1 MSKEDDYPQIP
12 LNQKN
17 VKELVIK
24 EENKKNKN
32 EKLNILNKYISP
44 TLIELN
50 NKEQNSYFDMM
61 LNDLANFKYQKKELY
76 PLTSH
81 NNKEISSNN
90 LLYNY
95 LEKYLFEISYFAEQD
110 RREEEINKL
119 YNWYKGKKKLEKDIK
134 TINYKSYKEKNTIDD
149 KEYFLTKKY
158 KHKTIDIE
166 KEHRNLELI
175 NKKMLEDYERKKL
188 SKPFYALK
196 KAIASQTFSSSVTS
210 STNFTRNKFE
220 KSDLFSIYSFSK
232 GTNNPTQKKYDDE
245 TVSYRDKIEGGL
257 LEKDYIQ
264 HNLSESILLPPV
276 DKETKFSY
284 SYLRPAYD
292 LGCIFLENQIIKDK
306 NKQIAYKRSQEE
318 IKKKIKEFSLF
329 RAKLKENL
337 NNKFEMKNLISLYV
351 NKNDISSLILKKY
364 KIKESEKQTI
374 ESKSINEYNNIT
386 STEINNRKNGSLSL
400 NNINS
405 EKIINNTIKEDNSNF
420 SSSNI
425 KSESSEKKAETRS
438 RRSKSYYKKINP
450 FTKINIFEV
459 SEGKNKDK
467 NESSKNSIKNSRLSL
482 SKKFSIKKGRKTLIK
497 RNASLT
503 FSKFYPL
510 KLFSGAI
517 EKIKTSEI
525 QNLEKD
531 SNAVKITDNT
541 QIKDYKIKFPQE
553 QSNNELLK
561 KNKEE
566 EKNDTIPYIL
576 ANDTYKKERLLYEK
590 LCRINAIKTNQDF
603 MDTDINQR
611 TKWDL
616 LNKDKVDVANK
627 ILLAK
632 VKRKNE
638 FIKLNKKYN
647 TFKNNLLSMRR
658 SLSNDKKIEYQN
670 LVDKIRLK
678 QINDYDEE
686 NEYEITELESNKTNI
701 IYNNKSQSKFGNK
714 NYSLLTALINPKD
727 NFNYSKFY
735 LPRNGSMLLSRDKIK
750 KFFD

>member
-1 MSKEDDYPQIP
+1 MSKGDDYPQNP
-12 LNQKN
+12 VNQKN
-17 VKELVIK
+17 IKELVIK

-32 EKLNILNKYISP
+32 EDINKYISP
-44 TLIELN
+44 TLIDLN
-50 NKEQNSYFDMM
+50 NKEQNSYFDIM
-61 LNDLANFKYQKKELY
+61 LNDLANFKYQKNELY

-81 NNKEISSNN
+81 NNKEISSND

-95 LEKYLFEISYFAEQD
+95 LEKYLFEISYFADQE
-110 RREEEINKL
+110 RREEEINKI
-119 YNWYKGKKKLEKDIK
+119 YNWYKGKKKYEKDIK
-134 TINYKSYKEKNTIDD
+134 TINYKSYKEKNAIDD

-158 KHKTIDIE
+158 KYKTIDIE

-188 SKPFYALK
+188 SKPFWALK
-196 KAIASQTFSSSVTS
+196 KAIATQTFNSNVKS

-232 GTNNPTQKKYDDE
+232 GTNNPTKKKYSED
-245 TVSYRDKIEGGL
+245 TTSYKDKIEGGL

-264 HNLSESILLPPV
+264 HNFGENILLPPV

-284 SYLRPAYD
+284 SYLRPTYD
-292 LGCIFLENQIIKDK
+292 LGSIFLENQIIKEK

-337 NNKFEMKNLISLYV
+337 NNKFEMKNLINLYV
-351 NKNDISSLILKKY
+351 NKNDISSLVLKKY

-374 ESKSINEYNNIT
+374 ESKSFNEYNNIN
-386 STEINNRKNGSLSL
+386 STEINNRKNGRLSL

-405 EKIINNTIKEDNSNF
+405 EKVINNTIKEDNSNY
-420 SSSNI
+420 STSNI
-425 KSESSEKKAETRS
+425 KSESSEKKVETRLG
-438 RRSKSYYKKINP
+438 RSNSYYKKISP
-450 FTKINIFEV
+450 FPKINLFDL

-482 SKKFSIKKGRKTLIK
+482 SKKFSIKKGRKTFIK

-503 FSKFYPL
+503 VSKFYPL
-510 KLFSGAI
+510 KLFSGTND
-517 EKIKTSEI
+517 KIKTSEI
-525 QNLEKD
+525 KNLEKD
-531 SNAVKITDNT
+531 SNTVKITDNT
-541 QIKDYKIKFPQE
+541 QIKDYKIKFPQD

-566 EKNDTIPYIL
+566 EKYDTIPHII

-603 MDTDINQR
+603 MESDINQR

-616 LNKDKVDVANK
+616 LNKDNVDATNK

-632 VKRKNE
+632 VKRRNE

-678 QINDYDEE
+678 QINDFDEE
-686 NEYEITELESNKTNI
+686 NEYEFTELESNKTNI
-701 IYNNKSQSKFGNK
+701 IYNYKSQNKFDNK
-714 NYSLLTALINPKD
+714 NYSLLNALVNPKD
-727 NFNYSKFY
+727 ISNYSKFY
-735 LPRNGSMLLSRDKIK
+735 LPRNGSMLLSREKIK
-750 KFFD
+750 KFFE

>member
-76 PLTSH
+76 PLTNH

-95 LEKYLFEISYFAEQD
+95 LEKYLFEISYFADQD
-110 RREEEINKL
+110 RKEEEINKL

-188 SKPFYALK
+188 STPFYALK

-264 HNLSESILLPPV
+264 HNLSENILLPPV

-553 QSNNELLK
+553 QSNNELLE

-590 LCRINAIKTNQDF
+590 LCRINAIKTNLDF

>member
-1 MSKEDDYPQIP
+1 MSKGDDYPQNSV
-12 LNQKN
+12 NQKN

-32 EKLNILNKYISP
+32 EDINKYISP
-44 TLIELN
+44 TLIDLN
-50 NKEQNSYFDMM
+50 NKEQNSYFDIM
-61 LNDLANFKYQKKELY
+61 LNDLANFKYQKNELY
-76 PLTSH
+76 PLTSNH
-81 NNKEISSNN
+81 NKEISSND

-95 LEKYLFEISYFAEQD
+95 LEKYLFEISYFADQE
-110 RREEEINKL
+110 RREEEINKI
-119 YNWYKGKKKLEKDIK
+119 YNWYKGKKKYEKDIK
-134 TINYKSYKEKNTIDD
+134 TINYKSYKEKNAIDD

-158 KHKTIDIE
+158 KYKTIDIE

-188 SKPFYALK
+188 SKPFWALK
-196 KAIASQTFSSSVTS
+196 KAIATQTFNSNVKS

-232 GTNNPTQKKYDDE
+232 GTNNPTKKKYSED
-245 TVSYRDKIEGGL
+245 TTSYKDKIEGGL
-257 LEKDYIQ
+257 LEKDYIE
-264 HNLSESILLPPV
+264 HNFGENILLPPV

-284 SYLRPAYD
+284 SYLRPTYD
-292 LGCIFLENQIIKDK
+292 LGSIFLENQIIKEK

-337 NNKFEMKNLISLYV
+337 NNKFEMKNLINLYV
-351 NKNDISSLILKKY
+351 NKNDISSLVLKKY

-374 ESKSINEYNNIT
+374 ESKSFNEYNNIN

-405 EKIINNTIKEDNSNF
+405 EKVINNTIKEDNSNY
-420 SSSNI
+420 STSNI
-425 KSESSEKKAETRS
+425 KSESSEKKVETRLG
-438 RRSKSYYKKINP
+438 RSNSYYKKINP
-450 FTKINIFEV
+450 FPKINLFDL

-482 SKKFSIKKGRKTLIK
+482 SKKFSIKKGRKTFIK

-503 FSKFYPL
+503 VSKFYPL
-510 KLFSGAI
+510 KLFSGTND
-517 EKIKTSEI
+517 KIKTSEI
-525 QNLEKD
+525 KNLEKD
-531 SNAVKITDNT
+531 SNTVKITDNT
-541 QIKDYKIKFPQE
+541 QIKDYKIKFPQD

-566 EKNDTIPYIL
+566 EKYDTIPHII

-603 MDTDINQR
+603 MESDINQR

-616 LNKDKVDVANK
+616 LNKDNVDATNK

-632 VKRKNE
+632 VKRRNE

-678 QINDYDEE
+678 QINDFDEE
-686 NEYEITELESNKTNI
+686 NEYEFTELESNKTNI
-701 IYNNKSQSKFGNK
+701 IYNYKSQNKFDNK
-714 NYSLLTALINPKD
+714 NYSLLNALVNPKD
-727 NFNYSKFY
+727 NSNYSKFY
-735 LPRNGSMLLSRDKIK
+735 LPRNGSMLLSREKIK